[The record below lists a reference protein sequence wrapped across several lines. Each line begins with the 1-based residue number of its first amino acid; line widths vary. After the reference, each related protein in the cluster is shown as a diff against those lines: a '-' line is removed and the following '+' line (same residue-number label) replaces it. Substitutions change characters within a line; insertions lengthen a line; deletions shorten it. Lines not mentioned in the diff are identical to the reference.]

1 MAVLHAHMEACAEIS
16 IVDRLHLQLGN
27 NSRSSSSRRAGQAT
41 GIFRV
46 TTILDFVHPQALLVL
61 EFLGAALANDVGG
74 FGMNVFDVHA
84 NPVLGVAD

>member
-1 MAVLHAHMEACAEIS
+1 MGLFVICL
-16 IVDRLHLQLGN
+16 LHLQLGN
-27 NSRSSSSRRAGQAT
+27 NSGAGSSRRAGQAT
-41 GIFRV
+41 GIFWV

-61 EFLGAALANDVGG
+61 EFLGAAFAYDVGG

>member
-1 MAVLHAHMEACAEIS
+1 MAVLHVPMETCAEIS

-27 NSRSSSSRRAGQAT
+27 NSGSCSGRRAGQAT

-61 EFLGAALANDVGG
+61 EFLSAALAYDVGR